1 MFGPLENLVSERKL
15 MQSLV
20 ISETLMLALK
30 TLVMVK
36 VKEVIKSS
44 SSEIITLASEAL
56 IGVEVRELIK
66 LSVSI

>member
-44 SSEIITLASEAL
+44 SSSEIITLASEAL
-56 IGVEVRELIK
+56 IGVEV
-66 LSVSI
+66 

>member
-1 MFGPLENLVSERKL
+1 VFGPLENLVSERKL

-44 SSEIITLASEAL
+44 SSSEIITLASEAL
-56 IGVEVRELIK
+56 IGVEV
-66 LSVSI
+66 

>member
-1 MFGPLENLVSERKL
+1 
-15 MQSLV
+15 
-20 ISETLMLALK
+20 MLALK

-44 SSEIITLASEAL
+44 SSFEIITLASKAL

-66 LSVSI
+66 SSVSS

>member
-1 MFGPLENLVSERKL
+1 VFGPLENLVSERKL

-44 SSEIITLASEAL
+44 SSFEIITLASKAL
-56 IGVEVRELIK
+56 IGVEV
-66 LSVSI
+66 